1 MNPKLN
7 VGDRVVLL
15 YMDDESS
22 VTPGT
27 KGKVTRITQVFG
39 DDQYNVD
46 WDNGSKLALISSVD
60 VWDTEENYEKRKR
73 EKKK

>member
-7 VGDRVVLL
+7 VGDRIVCL
-15 YMDDESS
+15 YMEDESS

-27 KGKVTRITQVFG
+27 KGKVTRVTKVFG

-60 VWDTEENYEKRKR
+60 VWDTEENYEKRKQN
-73 EKKK
+73 KKK

>member
-7 VGDRVVLL
+7 VGDRIVLL

-27 KGKVTRITQVFG
+27 KGKVTSVSQV
-39 DDQYNVD
+39 
-46 WDNGSKLALISSVD
+46 LPI
-60 VWDTEENYEKRKR
+60 
-73 EKKK
+73 

>member
-7 VGDRVVLL
+7 VGDRIVLL

-27 KGKVTRITQVFG
+27 KGKVTRISQVFG

-73 EKKK
+73 EKMK

>member
-7 VGDRVVLL
+7 VGDRIVLL

-27 KGKVTRITQVFG
+27 KGKVTSVSQVFG

-73 EKKK
+73 AKKK